1 MLESDFIVVVGLLG
15 GYYVVGLE
23 REEWEEEEAYLDL
36 R

>member
-15 GYYVVGLE
+15 GYYVAGLE
-23 REEWEEEEAYLDL
+23 REEWKEEEAYLDL